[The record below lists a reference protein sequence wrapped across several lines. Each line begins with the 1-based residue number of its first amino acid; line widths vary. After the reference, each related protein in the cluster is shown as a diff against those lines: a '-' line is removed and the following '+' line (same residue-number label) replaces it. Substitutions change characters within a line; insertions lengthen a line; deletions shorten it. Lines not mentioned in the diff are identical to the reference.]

1 MARLDEFIFGYYR
14 GRVERGDVPKLTN
27 CILRLGIC
35 SEISPNGD
43 FKVRAKDKPHLVKHA
58 RGKISFSFSDM
69 LGVYGF
75 LIKHRKRY
83 GLFAAFFLLTVIFM
97 LTRALVWD
105 VRIDGNLTL
114 PEQAVAEVLSDHG
127 VRVGIP
133 WRKIDKNYVEA
144 TILSEHPEIAWVSVN
159 RRGTVAYVEVIESE
173 NVGKDEKVSPICSN
187 IVAACDGV
195 IEEIT
200 VKSGEAMVKVGD
212 VVRKGDILI
221 SGVLENET
229 GVRFCRAVGTV
240 IAHSSTDIDAEIPR
254 QVTQKTEVSHRI
266 AEVRILLFNFSINIF
281 KNYGNCENTCDII
294 EENRDFALFDKYKLP
309 FSLKKTYII
318 EYSELDKVLTD
329 EEMIA
334 AAKRMLDAKIYS
346 SMKNADV
353 IKLRTEGGFF
363 GDAYR
368 LVTKVVYSADIGK
381 ESAIEIN

>member
-1 MARLDEFIFGYYR
+1 M
-14 GRVERGDVPKLTN
+14 
-27 CILRLGIC
+27 
-35 SEISPNGD
+35 
-43 FKVRAKDKPHLVKHA
+43 
-58 RGKISFSFSDM
+58 
-69 LGVYGF
+69 
-75 LIKHRKRY
+75 
-83 GLFAAFFLLTVIFM
+83 
-97 LTRALVWD
+97 
-105 VRIDGNLTL
+105 
-114 PEQAVAEVLSDHG
+114 SDHG

-353 IKLRTEGGFF
+353 IKLRTEGGFS